1 MLKDVEQLSERINI
15 PKSSTQHASGT
26 INGTNTETSKAK
38 SSEEAHA
45 ISLTSIDSVICR
57 RSVSLAFVNRA
68 ASFFKCSYCWADAWK
83 CWELGVWHWEQK
95 ELRLVSGGQQYGNRV
110 VNANGNA
117 SSCEFCT
124 DDA

>member
-15 PKSSTQHASGT
+15 PKSSTQRASGT

-45 ISLTSIDSVICR
+45 ISLTSIDSVFCG
-57 RSVSLAFVNRA
+57 RSVSLAFVNKA

-83 CWELGVWHWEQK
+83 CWELGG
-95 ELRLVSGGQQYGNRV
+95 LALGAARV
-110 VNANGNA
+110 AFGFWGSA
-117 SSCEFCT
+117 IWKLGSER
-124 DDA
+124 

>member
-1 MLKDVEQLSERINI
+1 MTLHDWKMLKDVEQLCERINI
-15 PKSSTQHASGT
+15 PKSSTQRASGT

-45 ISLTSIDSVICR
+45 ISLTSIDSVFCG

-83 CWELGVWHWEQK
+83 CWELGG
-95 ELRLVSGGQQYGNRV
+95 LALGAARV
-110 VNANGNA
+110 AFGFWGSA
-117 SSCEFCT
+117 IWKLGSEC
-124 DDA
+124 